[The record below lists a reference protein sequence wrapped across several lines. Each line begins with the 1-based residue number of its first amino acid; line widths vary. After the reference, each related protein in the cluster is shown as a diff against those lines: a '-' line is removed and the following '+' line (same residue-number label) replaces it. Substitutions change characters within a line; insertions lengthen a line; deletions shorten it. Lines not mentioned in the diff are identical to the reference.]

1 VVVRAR
7 GGRWSSEKISEW
19 AVIREFYRASGTR
32 SRRIQELDPIAKPDY
47 ANIADDPGFV
57 DD

>member
-1 VVVRAR
+1 VA
-7 GGRWSSEKISEW
+7 K